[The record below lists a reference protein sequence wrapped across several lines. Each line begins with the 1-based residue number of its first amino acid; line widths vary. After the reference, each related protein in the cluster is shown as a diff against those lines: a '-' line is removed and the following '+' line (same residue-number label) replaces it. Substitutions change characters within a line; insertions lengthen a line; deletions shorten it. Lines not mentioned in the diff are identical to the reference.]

1 MSNPDEIRRDIERT
15 RAELSENVNA
25 LGDGSNPGNIA
36 RNQVDKV
43 KEGAHNLKER
53 IFGSEDDPYDEGSLG
68 QAGDRVQQAV
78 GDARQAIDEVPGQLK
93 QRTRGNP
100 LAAGL
105 IAAGI
110 GALIGG
116 LIPASRKEQEYA
128 EKLKDAAEP
137 LVEEVK
143 GMAVNAKDHLQP
155 QAEQAFAE
163 VKDTAQEGAEHVKAD
178 AQDAAETVSAE
189 AQGAAEQVRQDAE
202 TAVDETKQDV
212 DETRK
217 NL

>member
-15 RAELSENVNA
+15 RAELSQNVNA

-36 RNQVDKV
+36 RSQVDKV

-53 IFGSEDDPYDEGSLG
+53 IFGSEEDPYDDGSLG

-78 GDARQAIDEVPGQLK
+78 GDARQAIDKAPGQLK

-143 GMAVNAKDHLQP
+143 GMAVDAKNHLQP

-163 VKDTAQEGAEHVKAD
+163 IKDAAQEGAEHVKAD

-189 AQGAAEQVRQDAE
+189 AQGAAEHVRQDAE

-212 DETRK
+212 EETRE